1 MSSTASMAKSSF
13 LVNRIM
19 FARTDTP
26 LFRVLLV
33 RLSPRKRI
41 WTSGLDAGR
50 AEAGFLSTSLPRKR
64 WHDYEVRPRN
74 AGKDQLSNTVPGPDL
89 DCVGSLRRIA
99 GPRRNQAWSL
109 VIGVDHA
116 DRVAE
121 HQPPLVAEA
130 GPRQHY
136 PPPFALAHAE
146 VHAA

>member
-64 WHDYEVRPRN
+64 WHDNEVRPRN

-89 DCVGSLRRIA
+89 DCVGALRRIA
-99 GPRRNQAWSL
+99 VPPRNEP
-109 VIGVDHA
+109 G
-116 DRVAE
+116 
-121 HQPPLVAEA
+121 
-130 GPRQHY
+130 
-136 PPPFALAHAE
+136 PPPIALAHANP
-146 VHAA
+146 AAD

>member
-41 WTSGLDAGR
+41 WPSGFDAGR

-89 DCVGSLRRIA
+89 DCVGALRRIA
-99 GPRRNQAWSL
+99 VPRRNEAGSL
-109 VIGVDHA
+109 LIGVDHT
-116 DRVAE
+116 DRVSQP
-121 HQPPLVAEA
+121 HPPLVPQA
-130 GPRQHY
+130 GPRQ
-136 PPPFALAHAE
+136 P
-146 VHAA
+146 

>member
-33 RLSPRKRI
+33 RLVPGKRI
-41 WTSGLDAGR
+41 GTRGLHPGR
-50 AEAGFLSTSLPRKR
+50 AEAGFLSASLPRKR

-89 DCVGSLRRIA
+89 DCVGALRRIA
-99 GPRRNQAWSL
+99 VPRRNEAGSL
-109 VIGVDHA
+109 VIGVDHP

-121 HQPPLVAEA
+121 HHPPLVAAA
-130 GPRQHY
+130 GPRHTY
-136 PPPFALAHAE
+136 PAPSG
-146 VHAA
+146 